1 MDHFDYDNSSS
12 VSRLNSIEGIQFDG
26 RAYALYGKNQWR
38 SVCILYLILDS
49 NFKIHDTLTV
59 NFQIQTFAH
68 DGLILWIGDSLPE
81 SSFTIEIQNRQVSF
95 HKSLLI
101 DKNQFFLCSFLI

>member
-1 MDHFDYDNSSS
+1 MHFL
-12 VSRLNSIEGIQFDG
+12 VSRKGSLI
-26 RAYALYGKNQWR
+26 GKKKR
-38 SVCILYLILDS
+38 FFLCLDP

-81 SSFTIEIQNRQVSF
+81 SSFTIEIQNRQVNLF
-95 HKSLLI
+95 R
-101 DKNQFFLCSFLI
+101 

>member
-1 MDHFDYDNSSS
+1 MDEHMHFMVRTNDD
-12 VSRLNSIEGIQFDG
+12 LHEF
-26 RAYALYGKNQWR
+26 
-38 SVCILYLILDS
+38 SVCILYLVLDS